1 MKSLYVCDV
10 AEAGGL
16 KLSFNWQNR
25 TCGPKPTKNGNS
37 YDSIKTEYPGGCV
50 GS

>member
-16 KLSFNWQNR
+16 KLSFNGQKEN
-25 TCGPKPTKNGNS
+25 CGPRSTK
-37 YDSIKTEYPGGCV
+37 KRQQL
-50 GS
+50 